1 MLWHRLV
8 ELDQNP
14 FLNLSKCY
22 LLENDYNG
30 IIVKFALE
38 NIFTEKYAYL
48 EPFISR
54 INVVIAKKW
63 IKAIKKDISEKR
75 LYASKILV
83 PRKSQK
89 IIKVKSC
96 CKCSIKG
103 WYKFEVLFFVTS

>member
-14 FLNLSKCY
+14 FLNSSTCY

-30 IIVKFALE
+30 IIIQFALE

-48 EPFISR
+48 KPFISN

-83 PRKSQK
+83 ASKSQK
-89 IIKVKSC
+89 IIKVKSSSEC
-96 CKCSIKG
+96 CIKS
-103 WYKFEVLFFVTS
+103 WYKFAVLFFVTS